1 MLLIIRKH
9 HFKTLIMKDALENKI
24 VIGNKYGFSRNKAG
38 QFYVVIGKALKLNQ
52 TTGRVSLE
60 VLERKVSIYSQ
71 NLKIT
76 LHNNERTSVMSFV
89 LFPIN

>member
-1 MLLIIRKH
+1 
-9 HFKTLIMKDALENKI
+9 MKDALENEI
-24 VIGNKYGFSRNKAG
+24 VIGNTYGFSRNKAG
-38 QFYVVIGKALKLNQ
+38 QFYVVIGKALKLNK

-60 VLERKVSIYSQ
+60 VLERKVSVYSQ

-76 LHNNERTSVMSFV
+76 FHKNEKTSVMSFI